1 MFQIKKPIYR
11 LLSSLSTINL
21 KILNATVACA
31 CLDTRGLASLAR
43 DKHTP
48 RKLNSTEIRK
58 SGVLTEAESP
68 AEPLGRSSA
77 FTVTHFPF
85 FDRILPFEVQLHL
98 RICSMTALLTLPM

>member
-1 MFQIKKPIYR
+1 MICHFKNLIYENILIVSIKM
-11 LLSSLSTINL
+11 
-21 KILNATVACA
+21 CH

-85 FDRILPFEVQLHL
+85 F
-98 RICSMTALLTLPM
+98 